1 MNYDMKWERKE
12 KVEFPRHE
20 GPSLVRTWP
29 HLTPFHLPNPSISL
43 HTSLDFQEILHG
55 EEKGIIDSERRDRP
69 GRSELERK
77 ERDEPRDDS
86 PFHSLL
92 FFPSYGLFIMFL
104 FHILAVHSLPKT
116 SEARRDRGG
125 KEGQMKDRE
134 MIKLQNAESRW
145 KKKHLIVFLFSFL
158 YFHGFVSEVMA

>member
-1 MNYDMKWERKE
+1 MRNEETRKDDERLASLSLSL
-12 KVEFPRHE
+12 
-20 GPSLVRTWP
+20 PSIAE
-29 HLTPFHLPNPSISL
+29 LTRGRGKGNHVDEIIPSFHLPNPSISL

-134 MIKLQNAESRW
+134 MIKLQNAESR
-145 KKKHLIVFLFSFL
+145 
-158 YFHGFVSEVMA
+158 